1 MNRKML
7 IKALRAHGVNN
18 LSGRELETCYTA
30 DLMIA
35 LKQKTDGKRM
45 R

>member
-1 MNRKML
+1 MNMKRL
-7 IKALRAHGVNN
+7 IKALRAHGESS

-35 LKQKTDGKRM
+35 LKQKTERE
-45 R
+45 